1 MSERIVIVGA
11 GRMGLAIGAAL
22 HDTGDIER
30 LTYFGRAMEP
40 PPHPIF
46 DPTASEGDVG
56 IVEYRVLPA
65 PLPNDTTIA
74 LLAVPDRA
82 IPEVAYDIAHMGTTP
97 PGCVVLHL
105 SGAISTDVLTPL
117 HTAGYAVGSLHPL
130 QAVADAWISGDRLV
144 GSAFAIAGEP
154 AAMSAARRIVQL
166 LDGIVL
172 VIPPA
177 LRPLYH
183 AAAVMVSNYTIAL
196 VSMGARL
203 LMEAGV
209 PERDAV
215 PALLPLLQGTVSNI
229 EHLGVPAALTGPIP
243 RGDTDTIR
251 LHLARLSDRD
261 RVLYCGLGLEMLDL
275 ARNAGLDPDRAEEIE
290 SLLSLQER
298 SRT

>member
-1 MSERIVIVGA
+1 
-11 GRMGLAIGAAL
+11 MGLALGAAL
-22 HDTGDIER
+22 LHETGELER
-30 LTYFGRAMEP
+30 LTYFGRAIEP
-40 PPHPIF
+40 PPHPLF
-46 DPTASEGDVG
+46 DPTAASGDVTS
-56 IVEYRVLPA
+56 VDYRMLPA
-65 PLPNDTTIA
+65 PLPDGTTIV

-82 IPEVAYDIAHMGTTP
+82 LPEVAYDLARMGPTP

-105 SGAISTDVLTPL
+105 SGAISTDVLAPL
-117 HTAGYAVGSLHPL
+117 HNAGYAVGSLHPL
-130 QAVADAWISGDRLV
+130 QAVADAWISGDRLI

-154 AAMSAARRIVQL
+154 LAMAAARRIVQA
-166 LDGIVL
+166 LDGLPL

-203 LMEAGV
+203 LMDAGV

-275 ARNAGLDPDRAEEIE
+275 ARNAGLDPDRAGEIE
-290 SLLSLQER
+290 SLLSLG
-298 SRT
+298 

>member
-1 MSERIVIVGA
+1 MSDRIVIIGP
-11 GRMGLAIGAAL
+11 GRMGLALGAAL
-22 HDTGDIER
+22 HETGDVET
-30 LTYFGRAMEP
+30 LTYFGRAIEP
-40 PPHPIF
+40 PPHPLF
-46 DPTASEGDVG
+46 DPSATHGDDG
-56 IVEYRVLPA
+56 SVEYRMLPA
-65 PLPNDTTIA
+65 PLPTDTTIV

-82 IPEVAYDIAHMGTTP
+82 IPEVAYDLARMGPTP
-97 PGCVVLHL
+97 PNCVVLHL
-105 SGAISTDVLTPL
+105 SGAISTDILSPL
-117 HTAGYAVGSLHPL
+117 HAAGYSVGSLHPL
-130 QAVADAWISGDRLV
+130 QAVADAWVSGGRLV
-144 GSAFAIAGEP
+144 GSAYAIAGEP
-154 AAMSAARRIVQL
+154 SAMAAGRRL
-166 LDGIVL
+166 ATMLDGIAM

-215 PALLPLLQGTVSNI
+215 PALLPLLQGTVANI

-261 RVLYCGLGLEMLDL
+261 RVLYCGLGLEMLEL
-275 ARNAGLDPDRAEEIE
+275 ARNAGLDPERADEIE
-290 SLLSLQER
+290 SLLAIE
-298 SRT
+298 

>member
-1 MSERIVIVGA
+1 
-11 GRMGLAIGAAL
+11 MGLALGAAL
-22 HDTGDIER
+22 HESGDIER
-30 LTYFGRAMEP
+30 LTFFGRGVEP

-46 DPTASEGDVG
+46 DPTAAAGDAGSVD
-56 IVEYRVLPA
+56 YRMLPMS
-65 PLPNDTTIA
+65 LPQDTTIV

-82 IPEVAYDIAHMGTTP
+82 IPEIAYDLTRMGTTP
-97 PGCVVLHL
+97 PGCAVLHL
-105 SGAISTDVLTPL
+105 SGAISTDVLEPL
-117 HTAGYAVGSLHPL
+117 QHVGYAVGSMHPL
-130 QAVADAWISGDRLV
+130 QAVADAWISGDRLI

-154 AAMSAARRIVQL
+154 AAMSAARRIVQS
-166 LDGIVL
+166 LDGLVL

-215 PALLPLLQGTVSNI
+215 PALLPLLRGTVSNI

-243 RGDTDTIR
+243 RGDSDTIR

-261 RVLYCGLGLEMLDL
+261 RMLYCGLGLEMLDL
-275 ARNAGLDPDRAEEIE
+275 ARNAGLDPVRAEEIE
-290 SLLSLQER
+290 SLLSLG
-298 SRT
+298 

>member
-1 MSERIVIVGA
+1 MSERIVIVGP
-11 GRMGLAIGAAL
+11 GRMGLALGRAL
-22 HDTGDIER
+22 HESGDVER
-30 LTYFGRAMEP
+30 ITFFGRGLEP

-46 DPTASEGDVG
+46 ETDVD
-56 IVEYRVLPA
+56 YRMLPA
-65 PLPNDTTIA
+65 PLPMDTTVV

-82 IPEVAYDIAHMGTTP
+82 LPEVAYDITRMGATP
-97 PGCVVLHL
+97 PGCAVLHL
-105 SGAISTDVLTPL
+105 SGAISTDVLAPL
-117 HTAGYAVGSLHPL
+117 HAVGYSVGSMHPL
-130 QAVADAWISGDRLV
+130 QAVADAWISDDRLA
-144 GSAFAIAGEP
+144 GSAYAIAGEP
-154 AAMSAARRIVQL
+154 AALGAARRIVQIM
-166 LDGIVL
+166 DGLPL
-172 VIPPA
+172 VIPPT

-209 PERDAV
+209 PERDAI
-215 PALLPLLQGTVSNI
+215 PALLPLLQGTVANI

-275 ARNAGLDPDRAEEIE
+275 ARGAGLDPERAAEIE
-290 SLLSLQER
+290 SLLALG
-298 SRT
+298 